1 MVQPANY
8 NINLPQV
15 MGGAVS
21 GVQSALQIAQGMEA
35 ADAEKARGALFR
47 AQEQGV
53 QLENEAKQRAAQQAA
68 ALQADIAAV
77 TKQPTT
83 EGINQLILKYP
94 HLSESFQRGL
104 NAVSAEEQ
112 KARIQEGTQVYAA
125 ILNGQPEMGAQI
137 LKDTATALRESGNA
151 RQAETYER
159 MAKLIELNPEGAQT
173 SIGLMLATAMGAD
186 KFQGT
191 FKELEDQRRGRMTE
205 KDKARQ
211 VTAEADKATREAEV
225 AAVQSRFAE
234 SNAVLDIQQ
243 KGWNIA
249 ALQNDIDIKK
259 ANLKIAQAELQL
271 KKNADGRDAQRLQ
284 MDLDRLKRERDEAV
298 RTKTADLNQSMGNID
313 NMLNT
318 LEGVLSSKALDDVVG
333 PIEGSDFY
341 PTTIAA
347 MAARGVNIANP
358 FYTPTSA
365 DERKSTIAEVNKLIA
380 QSFTTQLEK
389 MRGLGHLSNAEGD
402 KIQSAFANFS
412 RNQGEEGFRASA
424 QEARRLLLK
433 ERERIAAKYG
443 MPAPSVDA
451 PKTPGSRPPLES
463 FDR

>member
-1 MVQPANY
+1 VVQPANY
-8 NINLPQV
+8 NINLPQI

-53 QLENEAKQRAAQQAA
+53 QLENEAKQRAAQLAA
-68 ALQADIAAV
+68 TLQADIAAV

-112 KARIQEGTQVYAA
+112 RARIQEGTQVYAA
-125 ILNGQPEMGAQI
+125 ILNDQPEMGAQI

-211 VTAEADKATREAEV
+211 ATAEADKATREAEV

-259 ANLKIAQAELQL
+259 ANLRIAQAELQL

-284 MDLDRLKRERDEAV
+284 MDLDRLRRERDESV
-298 RTKTADLNQSMGNID
+298 RTKTADLTRSMSTID
-313 NMLNT
+313 NMLDT
-318 LEGVLSSKALDDVVG
+318 IEGVLSSKALDDVVG
-333 PIEGSDFY
+333 PIEGSDYY
-341 PTTIAA
+341 PTTVAA
-347 MAARGVNIANP
+347 LAAQGINLPNP
-358 FYTPTSA
+358 FFTPTSA
-365 DERKSTIAEVNKLIA
+365 DERKTVIKQVDKLVG
-380 QSFTTQLEK
+380 QSFVTQLEK
-389 MRGLGHLSNAEGD
+389 MRGLGHLSNIEGA
-402 KIQSAFANFS
+402 KIQTAFENFDRS
-412 RNQGEEGFRASA
+412 QGEEGFRANL
-424 QEARRLLLK
+424 QNARRMLLK
-433 ERERIAAKYG
+433 ERETLAGRFG
-443 MPAPSVDA
+443 MPVPPIDS
-451 PKTPGSRPPLES
+451 PKTPGARPPLES

>member
-8 NINLPQV
+8 NINLPQI

-53 QLENEAKQRAAQQAA
+53 QLENEAKQRAAQLAA
-68 ALQADIAAV
+68 TLQADIAAV

-112 KARIQEGTQVYAA
+112 RARIQEGTQVYAA
-125 ILNGQPEMGAQI
+125 ILNDQPEMGAQI

-211 VTAEADKATREAEV
+211 ATAEADKATREAEV

-259 ANLKIAQAELQL
+259 ANLRIAQAELQL

-284 MDLDRLKRERDEAV
+284 MDLDRLRRERDESV
-298 RTKTADLNQSMGNID
+298 RTKTADLTRSMSTID
-313 NMLNT
+313 NMLDT
-318 LEGVLSSKALDDVVG
+318 IEGVLSSKALDDVVG
-333 PIEGSDFY
+333 PIEGSDYY
-341 PTTIAA
+341 PTTVAA
-347 MAARGVNIANP
+347 LAAQGINLPNP
-358 FYTPTSA
+358 FFTPTSA
-365 DERKSTIAEVNKLIA
+365 DERKTVIKQVDKLVG
-380 QSFTTQLEK
+380 QSFVTQLEK
-389 MRGLGHLSNAEGD
+389 MRGLGHLSNIEGA
-402 KIQSAFANFS
+402 KIQTAFENFDRS
-412 RNQGEEGFRASA
+412 QGEEGFRANL
-424 QEARRLLLK
+424 QNARRMLLK
-433 ERERIAAKYG
+433 ERETLAGRFG
-443 MPAPSVDA
+443 MPVPPIDS
-451 PKTPGSRPPLES
+451 PKTPGARPPLES